1 VVNVT
6 WLRQGRVSRLDQD
19 RIDDLVELL
28 CDLESARMQ
37 GMALDDLGEAVA
49 VLQAAWRA
57 HDIARVVDWVA
68 AIEATGEE
76 MGRGL
81 LQRVAGDV
89 IATCNARDAA
99 AFAAT
104 FDRLIRLL
112 QGAIS
117 VSAMAPDAVV

>member
-49 VLQAAWRA
+49 VLQAAWDS
-57 HDIARVVDWVA
+57 HDIGRVVDWAA

-89 IATCNARDAA
+89 IATCHAQDSA

-117 VSAMAPDAVV
+117 VNATMPDAVS